1 MPSPERPADFKVK
14 VQRNVRVPMRDGVE
28 LAADFYFPDAPGRY
42 PTVVERTPYNR
53 EESVIFRTKT
63 PEYFASRGYLVVVE
77 DVRGRFG
84 SGGIWYPFVADG
96 WGTLRDG
103 YDTIEWL
110 ARHSLSNGKIGTL
123 GGSFAGQTQ
132 MLVAPTRPPHLA
144 ASFVREAAADLAE
157 QWVYRGGAFEYGF
170 NLEWN
175 LRHALPTLAKQ
186 VGVIRAALDRK
197 ASLYREDPLL
207 EHAAIADPHAWL
219 RDCLSHPDKDA
230 FFEPFD
236 VVSQHRE
243 IDTPMVHM
251 GGWFDI
257 FLGGTLANFMGLQ
270 KNARTAKARKAQRL
284 LVGPWMHGPTL
295 GDPSFDRL
303 VGDMDFGPNAIHD
316 LNVEMIRWFDYW
328 LRGDKN
334 GVMDE
339 PAVRYF
345 LMGANRWCSADTWPP
360 ADARPR
366 RLYFTRGTGKSSRS
380 LNNGG
385 LSANKPTGTQPPDS
399 YVYDPN
405 DPVPSIGG
413 NTLHSPPLPAGHA
426 SPTVPDFMATAGP
439 RDQAPIEGRCL
450 TYTTDPLIDELE
462 VAGPVKVVLH
472 VASSAP
478 DTDFVARLCDVHPDG
493 RSILVTDGILRAR
506 YRDSRSR
513 PRPLQSGKV
522 YELEIDLWSTAW
534 LFRSGHR
541 VRVAV
546 TSSCFPRFDRNPN
559 TGQSLA
565 NATEIRVATNRV
577 FHDAK
582 RPSHIVLS
590 VMPPHA

>member
-1 MPSPERPADFKVK
+1 MSLPARPAQWKVK

-28 LAADFYFPDAPGRY
+28 LAADFYFPDAPGRF

-53 EESVIFRTKT
+53 EESVVFRTGT

-84 SGGIWYPFVADG
+84 SGGVWYPFIVDG
-96 WGTLRDG
+96 WGTLCDG

-110 ARHSLSNGKIGTL
+110 ARHPLSNGKIGTL

-132 MLVAPTRPPHLA
+132 MLVAPTRPPHLV
-144 ASFVREAAADLAE
+144 ASFVREAASDLAE
-157 QWVYRGGAFEYGF
+157 QWLYRGGAFEYGF

-175 LRHALPTLAKQ
+175 LRHALPALAKQ

-207 EHAAIADPHAWL
+207 EHAVIADPHAWL
-219 RDCLSHPDKDA
+219 RDSLSHSNKDA
-230 FFEPFD
+230 FYEPFD
-236 VVSQHRE
+236 IAAQHGE

-257 FLGGTLANFMGLQ
+257 FLGGTLANFTGLQ
-270 KNARTAKARKAQRL
+270 KHARTAKARKAQRL

-295 GDPSFDRL
+295 GAPSFDRL
-303 VGDMDFGPNAIHD
+303 VGDMDFGQSALHD
-316 LNVEMIRWFDYW
+316 INHEMIRWFDYW

-345 LMGANRWCSADTWPP
+345 LMGANRWCSADSWPP
-360 ADARPR
+360 AGVRPR
-366 RLYFTRGTGKSSRS
+366 RLYLTRGTGKSSRS

-385 LSANKPTGTQPPDS
+385 LSSHKPTGTHAPETFT
-399 YVYDPN
+399 YDPN
-405 DPVPSIGG
+405 EPVPSIGG
-413 NTLHSPPLPAGHA
+413 NTLHSPPLPPGHPG
-426 SPTVPDFMATAGP
+426 PTVPDFMATAGP
-439 RDQAPIEGRCL
+439 RDQSPIEGRCL
-450 TYTTDPLIDELE
+450 TYTTDALMEDLE
-462 VAGPVKVVLH
+462 VAGPVTVVLH
-472 VASSAP
+472 AASSAP
-478 DTDFVARLCDVHPDG
+478 DTDFVARLCDVFPDG

-513 PRPLQSGKV
+513 PRPLQAGKV

-534 LFRSGHR
+534 LFRAGHR
-541 VRVAV
+541 LRVSV

-559 TGQSLA
+559 TGRPLA
-565 NATEIRVATNRV
+565 ESTEIRVATNLV

-582 RPSHIVLS
+582 RPSHIVLC
-590 VMPPHA
+590 VIERR